1 LGHTIRLTGVLFL
14 IFAPALLFD
23 RPNEPITG
31 EEQQLMSPQSNR
43 LDGRD
48 LSRDEANMLV
58 IELNRLP
65 AGSEAGN
72 AAALVK
78 RAVSEKTELPLTA
91 AQAATLRRAVEGIR
105 LKRHSLP
112 PGLSQLRARLQT

>member
-1 LGHTIRLTGVLFL
+1 MVEHL
-14 IFAPALLFD
+14 
-23 RPNEPITG
+23 N
-31 EEQQLMSPQSNR
+31 
-43 LDGRD
+43 
-48 LSRDEANMLV
+48 RDEANLLL

-65 AGSEAGN
+65 VGSEGGN

-91 AQAATLRRAVEGIR
+91 AQAATLRRAVQGIR

-112 PGLSQLRARLQT
+112 PGLSQLQARLQT